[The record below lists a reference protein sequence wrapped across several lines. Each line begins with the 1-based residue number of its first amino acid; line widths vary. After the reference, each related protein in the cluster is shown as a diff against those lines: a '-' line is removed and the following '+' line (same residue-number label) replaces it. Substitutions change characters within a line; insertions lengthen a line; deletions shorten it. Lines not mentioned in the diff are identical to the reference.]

1 MSTDLKAQG
10 VSYATAD
17 QSYFEKRALKRSAGF
32 WGIWGIGIAAVISGD
47 FSGWN
52 AGITSA
58 GWGGLLIASAIV
70 VVMFFG
76 MIFSIGEMSA
86 AMPHTGGAYSF
97 ARASMGPWGG
107 FITGLAETLEYVL
120 TTAAVVYF
128 SAGYADAI
136 FHDLT
141 GVSLPQQVWWAI
153 LYVVFIG
160 LNSLGSSVSFRFA
173 LVVAL
178 ISLAVL
184 VAFGLLA
191 VFSGKLDFAG
201 LFDVKPDAGQTA
213 FLPHGVLPIFFALP
227 FGVWLFLG
235 IEELPLSAEE
245 AHNPTKDI
253 PKASVWGLVTLIVCG
268 AIVLIL
274 NPAVVG
280 GAKTG
285 ASAEPLLDGFRAII
299 PDDRIAAIL
308 SAFALVGLLASL
320 QGIMFA
326 AGRNM
331 YSLSRAGYYP
341 RGLSVTGKRQTPVLA
356 ILVASVIG
364 FAALVAAELST
375 PGGGGGLVLNIAV
388 WGAVV
393 SYMLQMASF
402 VLLRR
407 KYPRAKRPYH
417 SPWGLAGAWIAGIIG
432 LAIFVGEIL
441 NPALWS
447 AIVIM
452 LIVYAVGIVAFAT
465 VGRKNLVLAP
475 EEEYALSGGLHRD
488 PQEEGLHPSRE
499 AGVMEQERAE
509 SIPTPGDA
517 VPDPV

>member
-1 MSTDLKAQG
+1 MSTGSSTTSG
-10 VSYATAD
+10 VTYTSAD
-17 QSYFEKRALKRSAGF
+17 PNYFEKRQLRRTAGF

-52 AGITSA
+52 AGITTA
-58 GWGGLLIASAIV
+58 GWGGLLIAVGIV
-70 VVMFFG
+70 VIMFFG
-76 MIFSIGEMSA
+76 MVFSISEMSA

-107 FITGLAETLEYVL
+107 FITGLAETIEYVL

-136 FHDLT
+136 LSDLT
-141 GVSLPQQVWWAI
+141 GASLPTWVWWII
-153 LYVVFIG
+153 LYAAFIG
-160 LNSLGSSVSFRFA
+160 LNSLGSSVSFKFA

-184 VAFGLLA
+184 LTFALMA
-191 VFSGKLDFAG
+191 TFSGKLDFG
-201 LFDVKPDAGQTA
+201 SLFDVAPDPGQSA
-213 FLPHGVLPIFFALP
+213 FLPHGILPIFFALP

-245 AHNPTKDI
+245 AHNPTRDI
-253 PKASVWGLVTLIVCG
+253 PRASVWGLVTLIACG
-268 AIVLIL
+268 AIVLFL
-274 NPAVVG
+274 NPAVLG
-280 GAKTG
+280 GAAAGT
-285 ASAEPLLDGFRAII
+285 SAEPLLDGFRAII
-299 PDDRIAAIL
+299 PNDKVAAVL

-356 ILVASVIG
+356 IAVAAVLG
-364 FAALVAAELST
+364 LAALFAAEAAV
-375 PGGGGGLVLNIAV
+375 PAGGGGLVLNIAV
-388 WGAVV
+388 WGAVL
-393 SYMLQMASF
+393 SYMLQMVSF
-402 VLLRR
+402 VILRR
-407 KYPRAKRPYH
+407 KYPNAKRPYK
-417 SPWGLAGAWIAGIIG
+417 SPWGLGGAYIAGIIG
-432 LAIFVGEIL
+432 FAIFIGEIL
-441 NPALWS
+441 NRALWS

-452 LIVYAVGIVAFAT
+452 LIVYVVGIVLFAT

-475 EEEYALSGGLHRD
+475 EEEYAISGGLHRD
-488 PQEEGLHPSRE
+488 PQVEDYDALD
-499 AGVMEQERAE
+499 A
-509 SIPTPGDA
+509 IPVPGDA
-517 VPDPV
+517 LADAPARTKESDLV

>member
-1 MSTDLKAQG
+1 MSNVTGTTPTGSNGVTYTDAG
-10 VSYATAD
+10 SG
-17 QSYFEKRALKRSAGF
+17 YFEKRTLRRTAGF

-58 GWGGLLIASAIV
+58 GWGGLFIASGV
-70 VVMFFG
+70 VVLMFFG
-76 MIFSIGEMSA
+76 MIFSIAEMSA

-107 FITGLAETLEYVL
+107 FVTGLAETLEYVL

-141 GVSLPQQVWWAI
+141 GASLPIWVWWGI
-153 LYVVFIG
+153 LYLVFIG

-173 LVVAL
+173 LVVAV
-178 ISLAVL
+178 ISIAVL
-184 VAFGLLA
+184 AAFALMA
-191 VFSGKLDFAG
+191 AFSGKLDFG
-201 LFDVKPDAGQTA
+201 SMFDVKPDPGMTA
-213 FLPHGVLPIFFALP
+213 FLPHGILPIFFALP

-253 PKASVWGLVTLIVCG
+253 PKASVWGLVTLIGCG
-268 AIVLIL
+268 AIVLVL
-274 NPAVVG
+274 NPAVLG
-280 GAKTG
+280 GKAAG

-299 PDDRIAAIL
+299 PDDKIAAVL

-356 ILVASVIG
+356 IVVASVIG
-364 FAALVAAELST
+364 YVALVVAELST

-393 SYMLQMASF
+393 SYMLQMVSF

-407 KYPRAKRPYH
+407 KYPNAERPYK

-447 AIVIM
+447 AIIVMVI
-452 LIVYAVGIVAFAT
+452 IYAIGLVLFAT
-465 VGRKNLVLAP
+465 VGRKNLVLSP
-475 EEEYALSGGLHRD
+475 EEEYAQSGGLHRD
-488 PQEEGLHPSRE
+488 PQLDGFDASHDARPRE
-499 AGVMEQERAE
+499 RE
-509 SIPTPGDA
+509 SDL
-517 VPDPV
+517 V